1 MAEQNKATEDQLSED
16 QLSEVAGGA
25 NAVNAARIEHL
36 ENQTKS
42 VDNIQETVLE
52 NRDSRDSSK

>member
-1 MAEQNKATEDQLSED
+1 MSDNKKITDELSDE

-25 NAVNAARIEHL
+25 NAVNAARLEHL
-36 ENQTKS
+36 ESQTKS